1 MNICVYLTESLCCL
15 PETNSVVNQYTLLV
29 HFVVQQKLTA
39 L

>member
-15 PETNSVVNQYTLLV
+15 PETNGVNQYTLLV